1 MTGSQEGLA
10 LRWLTTSEAVDD
22 ELSANLL
29 VCWREVSNA
38 GGAVGFP
45 FLPVG
50 DEHVRPAVDAMVQS
64 LDPAL
69 NRLLIATDG
78 ATLAGWLLLAGN
90 ASKLTRHWATLLRVQ
105 TALNYR
111 GTGVG
116 RALMTEAARAARDD
130 FGLQQLHLELRG
142 GLGLEAFYESFG
154 WEQVGRWPGALA
166 LNEHDHRDA
175 ILMFQ
180 SLQRG
185 SAPRR
190 EGAG

>member
-1 MTGSQEGLA
+1 MTGSPAGLA
-10 LRWLTTSEAVDD
+10 LRWLTTSAAVDD

-50 DEHVRPAVDAMVQS
+50 DEHVLPAVDAMVQS

-142 GLGLEAFYESFG
+142 GLGLEAFYESCG

-166 LNEHDHRDA
+166 LNERDHRDA

-185 SAPRR
+185 SARRR

>member
-1 MTGSQEGLA
+1 MTGSQAGLA

-116 RALMTEAARAARDD
+116 RALMTEATRAAQGR
-130 FGLQQLHLELRG
+130 LRSATAAPG
-142 GLGLEAFYESFG
+142 TE
-154 WEQVGRWPGALA
+154 GRP
-166 LNEHDHRDA
+166 R
-175 ILMFQ
+175 
-180 SLQRG
+180 
-185 SAPRR
+185 PRR
-190 EGAG
+190 PSTRAAVGSRSAGGRERSR